1 MRKTTLIVLAVTLSI
16 ISSGCNSEPSTPE
29 VIDPVSRN
37 SPSITTPEPDPQK
50 EKQEKTTEVIN
61 QEAIALNRAFE
72 KGDRY
77 TGDLVKTVKQHIT
90 AGTDLN
96 AKVGQYGLTPLHYLA
111 GESLR
116 DLERTKTLIELL
128 ITNGANVNA
137 LANATNAYK
146 QRTPLDIAQ
155 KKVEMGLPPVYV
167 ELLRKHGG
175 KTAKVLKTEAEA
187 TNK

>member
-1 MRKTTLIVLAVTLSI
+1 MSKTTLIVLAVTLSI

-37 SPSITTPEPDPQK
+37 SPIITTPEPDPQK

-96 AKVGQYGLTPLHYLA
+96 AKVGQYGLTPLHHLA

-128 ITNGANVNA
+128 VTNGANVNA
-137 LANATNAYK
+137 LANATYAYK

-175 KTAKVLKTEAEA
+175 KTAKELKAEA
-187 TNK
+187 TKK